1 MGKYKGAKIRKIE
14 TEERRI
20 TYSSLPSLDRL
31 VRRYIEEK
39 YCLTGEIPDR
49 EAVYSYLI
57 MALGGE
63 VNNSYV
69 VSTSITKA
77 IRSIKRSTHRERLE
91 SFLEELREAVEPI
104 MEKYSDIPESKRYI
118 WARTLLR
125 ALRNK
130 K

>member
-1 MGKYKGAKIRKIE
+1 MR
-14 TEERRI
+14 
-20 TYSSLPSLDRL
+20 
-31 VRRYIEEK
+31 
-39 YCLTGEIPDR
+39 
-49 EAVYSYLI
+49 
-57 MALGGE
+57 LGGSIE
-63 VNNSYV
+63 KKYAANLA
-69 VSTSITKA
+69 ITKA